1 MEAYY
6 LPPPY
11 PEFQSGFVGKN
22 IYALSDPNNCN
33 SNTVL
38 QYSIPLMRPKDRSQL
53 DFSWYA
59 GYVFSS
65 DSETVNSGFGP
76 YFWSGRF
83 DNYPT
88 SIGWFSPYGMTHFFP
103 FTSQVFDIVL
113 PNGNR
118 SIPFELYQ
126 GSDLIRR
133 GSIDGVWTLSV
144 PVGSFRLKLLMNNY
158 YIPGNRSLATVD
170 ASFNTAAKDRN
181 PPFISQFM
189 IEKDGNP
196 SYPLVGGEQIRLG
209 VGDDT
214 GVASVT
220 LEYKPVEGSWLSL
233 PLSSSFAGV
242 YSTVFPFDLY
252 GVVGL
257 RISTADFQGNTL
269 QFETQVYV
277 ASNSNA
283 FIDVPSNHWSS
294 PYILSIYNTGWT
306 TGCFPDDPSTPQ
318 NERRFCPNNAARR
331 EEIATFLVRAV
342 LGEPPENYCGSGSP
356 FSDVATTRWSCKY
369 IKKLREIGLTT
380 GYGDGRFGPDDLVT
394 REQMAAFLVR
404 AVSGEPQA
412 YYCDSG
418 SPFSDVATG
427 QWSCKYIKKL
437 QELGLTTGYGD
448 GRYGPY
454 DFTTRAQVAAFL
466 SRAFLNIP

>member
-1 MEAYY
+1 
-6 LPPPY
+6 
-11 PEFQSGFVGKN
+11 
-22 IYALSDPNNCN
+22 
-33 SNTVL
+33 
-38 QYSIPLMRPKDRSQL
+38 
-53 DFSWYA
+53 
-59 GYVFSS
+59 
-65 DSETVNSGFGP
+65 
-76 YFWSGRF
+76 
-83 DNYPT
+83 
-88 SIGWFSPYGMTHFFP
+88 
-103 FTSQVFDIVL
+103 
-113 PNGNR
+113 
-118 SIPFELYQ
+118 
-126 GSDLIRR
+126 
-133 GSIDGVWTLSV
+133 
-144 PVGSFRLKLLMNNY
+144 
-158 YIPGNRSLATVD
+158 
-170 ASFNTAAKDRN
+170 
-181 PPFISQFM
+181 
-189 IEKDGNP
+189 
-196 SYPLVGGEQIRLG
+196 
-209 VGDDT
+209 
-214 GVASVT
+214 
-220 LEYKPVEGSWLSL
+220 
-233 PLSSSFAGV
+233 
-242 YSTVFPFDLY
+242 
-252 GVVGL
+252 
-257 RISTADFQGNTL
+257 L